1 MSKSQHKSTHSK
13 SSKKKENSKT
23 LRSLSVTDLKRIHK
37 KAQEF
42 QKTFGKR
49 IRDFRKTKGV
59 TQIELAR
66 ILGMHQ
72 AAISRLE
79 RGQQFPDMKSLFILN
94 QLYGFRVDNHF
105 DKNLN

>member
-1 MSKSQHKSTHSK
+1 MAKAT
-13 SSKKKENSKT
+13 SKKELKPVSTN
-23 LRSLSVTDLKRIHK
+23 DLKRIQK
-37 KAQEF
+37 KAHDF
-42 QKTFGKR
+42 QKNFGRR
-49 IRDFRKTKGV
+49 IRDFRKTRGV

-94 QLYGFRVDNHF
+94 RLYGFRVDNQFEKHP
-105 DKNLN
+105 N